1 MDNQEPFLRAFGSA
15 FHTGAPAVVRPKEL
29 HVLTHDRDGGA
40 LEDTLV
46 LGDTAVV
53 NRTRIGRACEIVGPD
68 GAAMTVTARWDGDVW
83 VEVDDALVMETR
95 RWREGELLV
104 VARTVTNDDGTLVTS
119 KAFMGAPRKRAPA
132 FEAASPGAVL
142 ALSPPGGP
150 IADALIRLSVLGGQG
165 EKREEGRPRGRR
177 LRRLQERLRVRVLA
191 GDGRRARVR
200 VRGVQPRGGRRA
212 GSNFQGRRRREARG

>member
-1 MDNQEPFLRAFGSA
+1 M
-15 FHTGAPAVVRPKEL
+15 
-29 HVLTHDRDGGA
+29 
-40 LEDTLV
+40 

-119 KAFMGAPRKRAPA
+119 KAFMGTPRKRAAA

-150 IADALIRLSVLGGQG
+150 SADALIRLSVLGGQG

-200 VRGVQPRGGRRA
+200 VRGVQPRGGGGRRRA
-212 GSNFQGRRRREARG
+212 GSNFQGRRGREARG

>member
-142 ALSPPGGP
+142 ALSPPGAPALLSSASSSAAKAKKTKKGP
-150 IADALIRLSVLGGQG
+150 PAATTATSTTPGATPG
-165 EKREEGRPRGRR
+165 PCTRR
-177 LRRLQERLRVRVLA
+177 
-191 GDGRRARVR
+191 
-200 VRGVQPRGGRRA
+200 
-212 GSNFQGRRRREARG
+212 